1 MTLFRDKNKKA
12 EHLTCWQQDS
22 YCLFKIQTTIQM
34 WENVKY
40 LVVTSK
46 SAQDL
51 QCQVK
56 QIHSNTLCYN
66 LMLDTKGKLAMFS
79 FLMCPHNVS
88 EHWCLFFSWFQ
99 WGQSVCGSMWPPREK
114 ALHPAPF
121 SKSTAFFVHLQLKI
135 SQLFQ
140 KKKDGSL
147 LLLFIRQRIVYQTR
161 TCPPSNQENGEVL
174 FWLSVFFFSHCTGA
188 STKRSWDTAITF
200 LPKETFCGLR
210 CESDITSLAWL
221 VLGYVGV
228 CCFWDAENIN

>member
-46 SAQDL
+46 SGQDL

-140 KKKDGSL
+140 KKKMARCYCSLSGKESCIRPGLVPPVTKKMEKFCSGS
-147 LLLFIRQRIVYQTR
+147 Q
-161 TCPPSNQENGEVL
+161 C
-174 FWLSVFFFSHCTGA
+174 FFSL
-188 STKRSWDTAITF
+188 TAQV
-200 LPKETFCGLR
+200 LQPSAPETLQSLFCLKKHFVDFGV
-210 CESDITSLAWL
+210 SL
-221 VLGYVGV
+221 
-228 CCFWDAENIN
+228 I